1 MLNRLKQ
8 YDWRNFNYSL
18 VIIVVILCL
27 VSAFTLK
34 LAGGVEKG
42 RLYERAAHRYGNGVI
57 YSCFFVGPGLSFYM

>member
-34 LAGGVEKG
+34 LAGGPAGAFLPIFVPG
-42 RLYERAAHRYGNGVI
+42 GNVHGVVTI
-57 YSCFFVGPGLSFYM
+57 P